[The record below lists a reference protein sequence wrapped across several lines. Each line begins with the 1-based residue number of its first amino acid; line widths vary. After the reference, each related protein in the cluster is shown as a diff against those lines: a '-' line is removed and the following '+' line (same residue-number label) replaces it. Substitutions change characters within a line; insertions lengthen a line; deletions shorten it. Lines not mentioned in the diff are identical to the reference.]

1 MSIDKKIS
9 YEDQRLTEKQKKKIK
24 PANQGGGPNY
34 LGKQE
39 TVTVPKKWLS
49 DPDHVV
55 AELAYITPQEQK
67 ILLDAN
73 LYGSLKG
80 KPNKG
85 PGGIMS
91 LQGDLG
97 GYSASTGGKSGD
109 SSGKG
114 GGGSTS
120 YKDTNYYKMMTG
132 TGTTATSPTGD
143 TYRSNKIAQG
153 AVPEYVNTPQGTQ
166 YVGSQFK
173 SYGQPSFFGDLFSGG
188 ASGYRGTYGTRPNF
202 FQRALGF
209 GNQMGSINT
218 RINPNTGQLEY
229 YSEDE
234 RVGDVKPGIGGQ
246 LLGGLLS
253 LVTGVPFVGS
263 MIGSAIDKYK
273 PKSMYDDMSQYNRL
287 GLYGVDPVLTDN
299 YSDMKI
305 SDTSFTPN
313 QTQKVIF
320 DPTEF
325 NQRSKTFDEIVQMTN
340 TLPSNNMLAE
350 LTPKQKSYIDSKK
363 FSLENELLS
372 PQQVYETITNP
383 NKGIYDTGIFGI
395 GEQEPTTEEEYN
407 DYLRSLGLTQ
417 TI

>member
-1 MSIDKKIS
+1 MAIDKALYK
-9 YEDQRLTEKQKKKIK
+9 DKRLTESEKKNIK

-55 AELAYITPQEQK
+55 AELAYITPREQK

-80 KPNKG
+80 KPNRG

-114 GGGSTS
+114 GGGSSS
-120 YKDTNYYKMMTG
+120 YKDTNYYEMMTG
-132 TGTTATSPTGD
+132 KGTTATSPTGD
-143 TYRSNKIAQG
+143 TYRSGNIAKG
-153 AVPEYVNTPQGTQ
+153 AVPEYVNTPTGPK

-173 SYGQPSFFGDLFSGG
+173 SYGQRSFFGDLLSGG
-188 ASGYRGTYGTRPNF
+188 APGYRSTYGTRPNF
-202 FQRALGF
+202 VERMFGF
-209 GNQMGSINT
+209 GNQMGSINN

-234 RVGDVKPGIGGQ
+234 KVGDVKPGVGGRV
-246 LLGGLLS
+246 LGGILS
-253 LVTGVPFVGS
+253 LITGVPFVGS
-263 MIGSAIDKYK
+263 IIGNAIDKYK

-287 GLYGVDPVLTDN
+287 GLFGVDPVLSDA

-305 SDTSFTPN
+305 SDTSFSPSIN
-313 QTQKVIF
+313 I
-320 DPTEF
+320 PTVPDF
-325 NQRSKTFDEIVQMTN
+325 INPPGQ
-340 TLPSNNMLAE
+340 
-350 LTPKQKSYIDSKK
+350 ID
-363 FSLENELLS
+363 
-372 PQQVYETITNP
+372 
-383 NKGIYDTGIFGI
+383 DTGIEYSVPSANPEDYDFFSNAMAEVTQKDINASKARGFNMMDYDTARTI
-395 GEQEPTTEEEYN
+395 GLISPNVTPYEFEQLKQGNITKPGTYV
-407 DYLRSLGLTQ
+407 G
-417 TI
+417 